1 MAQEHW
7 TVQRVIQWTKEHFQK
22 KGLDNPRLEAEI
34 LLAHLLGIDRMGL
47 YLNYDRPLKAEELT
61 VYREM
66 IQRRQAGEPPAY
78 IVGSKE
84 FWSLSF
90 AVNPECLIPR
100 PETEHLVEEAVRIG
114 RGLEPPL
121 RVLEIGH
128 GCGAVAI
135 ALAKELDQAE
145 IVATDISAGACSLAQ
160 ENAAAH
166 GVTGRVRF
174 VLGDLFPVGEKPFS
188 LICSNPPYIPTA
200 EVLALAPEVRYY
212 EPLTALDGGED
223 GLSFFRRI
231 AQGTPAFLVAGGWL
245 LLEMG
250 QGQAP
255 QVEAILKEQGFAQID
270 LIPDYAGIK
279 RVIRA
284 QWPPVKNERQA

>member
-1 MAQEHW
+1 MAKERW
-7 TVQRVIQWTKEHFQK
+7 TVQLVIKWTAEHFQK
-22 KGLDNPRLEAEI
+22 KGLDNPRLEAEV

-47 YLNYDRPLKAEELT
+47 YLNYDRPLKEEERQA
-61 VYREM
+61 YREM
-66 IQRRQAGEPPAY
+66 IQRRQAGEPLAY

-84 FWSLSF
+84 FWSLRL
-90 AVNPECLIPR
+90 AVSPECLIPR

-135 ALAKELDQAE
+135 ALAKELDDAE

-160 ENAAAH
+160 ENAAAQ
-166 GVTGRVRF
+166 GVEGRIRF
-174 VLGDLFPVGEKPFS
+174 FLGDLFPIGAEPFD

-200 EVLALAPEVRYY
+200 EVLQLAPEIRDY

-231 AQGTPAFLVAGGWL
+231 AQAASAFLKAGGWL

-255 QVEAILKEQGFAQID
+255 QVAAILQGQGFQQID
-270 LIPDYAGIK
+270 LIPDYAGVK

-284 QWPPVKNERQA
+284 QWPCQ